1 MHYPIPPAPNTPR
14 GDVVD
19 DFHGTPVPDPYRWL
33 EDAADPQVQ
42 TWTAAHNAR
51 TRAYLD
57 QLPALESIRTRL
69 TELWNYPR
77 LESLQKAG
85 GAYALT
91 RNNGLQNQP
100 ILYWQPTLEPGV
112 AGENGPAVLL
122 DPNTLSNDG
131 TVALMGQFFSPDGSK
146 LAYALAAK
154 GSDWQEIHVL
164 ELASREPYPEVL
176 HFCKFS
182 GVAWLPDGSG
192 FFYNRLPD
200 PGDNLNHRDLR
211 SLVYWHRL
219 GTPQSADVLIYEDPA
234 DPARRFYPRASDDKR
249 YLQLFVSRGTDRRNG
264 FYLRPLASGDDFQR
278 LIEDQEAKYSPA
290 GNLGSTFYFLTDLD
304 APRGR
309 VIAVDVEH
317 PERENWREITSEG
330 ADVIAEVALWGNT
343 LVVVRNHHAHQ
354 TLHLHDLQGQRLWD
368 IPLPTMGSVELH
380 EGSVSDP
387 EFFFTFESFLHPRIL
402 FRYNLETHVITPLEP
417 PALDFDAAACETRQV
432 FYESK
437 DGTRVPMFLTHRKD
451 LPLNGDNPTILYAYG
466 GFTLSQTPFFNVW
479 NLVWLELGGVF
490 ALANIRGGLEYGEE
504 WHEAGMLQN
513 KQNVFDDFIA
523 AAEWLIEQRIT
534 RAERLAIEGRS
545 NGGLL
550 TAACM
555 VQRPDL
561 FSAVLCWV
569 PVTDMLR
576 FHKFTAG
583 HFWTY
588 EYGNAEEDP
597 GHFKFL
603 LAYSPLHNVKAGVAY
618 PPLIVTTGDTDDRV
632 VPSHSKKFI
641 AEVLAK
647 SSGDAPH
654 LLRIDLGAGHKLG
667 KPTAKLIA
675 EHADTLAFAAAMLG
689 LPGLPGRV
697 DA

>member
-1 MHYPIPPAPNTPR
+1 MRYSIPPAPHTPKY
-14 GDVVD
+14 DTAD
-19 DFHGTPVPDPYRWL
+19 DFHGTPVSDPYRWL
-33 EDAADPQVQ
+33 EDAADPEVQ
-42 TWTAAHNAR
+42 AWSAAHNAR
-51 TRAYLD
+51 TRAFLD
-57 QLPALESIRTRL
+57 QIPALESIRARL

-77 LESLQKAG
+77 LESLHKAG
-85 GAYALT
+85 EHYALA

-100 ILYWQPTLEPGV
+100 VLTWQDTLEDG
-112 AGENGPAVLL
+112 ASESDGSAAVLL
-122 DPNTLSNDG
+122 DPNTLSEDG
-131 TVALMGQFFSPDGSK
+131 TVALTEQFYSFDGSK
-146 LAYALAAK
+146 LAYSVAAK
-154 GSDWQEIHVL
+154 GSDWQEIHIL
-164 ELASREPYPEVL
+164 DTISRREYAEVL
-176 HFCKFS
+176 HYCKFS
-182 GVAWLPDGSG
+182 GIAWLPDNSG

-200 PGDNLNHRDLR
+200 PGNDPSHQNLR

-219 GTPQSADVLIYEDPA
+219 DSPQSDDTLIYEDPA
-234 DPARRFYPRASDDKR
+234 NPARRFYPHASDDGR
-249 YLQLFVSRGTDRRNG
+249 YLQLYVSRGTDRRNG
-264 FYLRPLASGDDFQR
+264 FYLRPLAPSGNFQR

-309 VIAVDVEH
+309 VIAVDVER
-317 PERENWREITSEG
+317 PERENWREIIPESE
-330 ADVIAEVALWGNT
+330 DVIAETALWGNT

-354 TLHLHDLQGQRLWD
+354 TLHLHDLQGQLLRD

-380 EGSVSDP
+380 EGNSSDR
-387 EFFFTFESFLHPRIL
+387 EFFFSFESFLHPHTL
-402 FRYNLETHVITPLEP
+402 YRYNLDTHAMTPLEAP
-417 PALDFDAAACETRQV
+417 TLGFDAASYETRQV

-437 DGTRVPMFLTHRKD
+437 DSTRVPMFLTHRKD

-504 WHEAGMLQN
+504 WHQAGMLGN

-523 AAEWLIEQRIT
+523 AAEWLIEQKIT
-534 RAERLAIEGRS
+534 RTERLAIEGRS

-550 TAACM
+550 TSACM

-561 FSAVLCWV
+561 FGAVLCWV

-588 EYGNAEEDP
+588 EYGNADENPE
-597 GHFKFL
+597 HFKFL
-603 LAYSPLHNVKAGVAY
+603 FAYSPLHNVKAGVAY
-618 PPLIVTTGDTDDRV
+618 PPIILTTGDTDDRV

-675 EHADTLAFAAAMLG
+675 EHADTLAFAAEMLG
-689 LPGLPGRV
+689 MSKP
-697 DA
+697 